1 MELYKYKAV
10 SEKGEILEGYHE
22 AQSESDVLIMLK
34 NNNYYPMSVEENNK
48 IDIKKDLFSKKVTKK
63 DISVFCRQFYT
74 MLNAGINIINCLDIL
89 EKQIEHKI
97 LKKAIFAIYE
107 DVQKGMTLSQGMK
120 KHKSMFPSLLIN
132 MVEAGE
138 VSGNLDVLMERMA
151 VHFEKE
157 NKIKNK
163 VNNALVYPVV
173 LSIIAIAVVVFLI
186 IVVMPTF
193 IGMFETNGSVLP
205 VSTRMLLTIS
215 NWLTNY
221 WYLFILSVV
230 FLLIGA
236 IKFEKTEAGGLIID
250 NLKITIPG
258 IKNISIKI
266 ITSRFT
272 RTLSTLLSSGIPL
285 LQALD
290 VVKNIVGNRIV
301 SNKLETAKEDIK
313 KGISMSKTI
322 KDTGL
327 FPPMVD
333 SMIKIGEESGALDDI
348 LYKTADY
355 YDEEVEASIQK
366 MTTLLEP
373 ILIVFMSII
382 IGFIVISMAM
392 PMFDLVNTIEI

>member
-151 VHFEKE
+151 VHFE
-157 NKIKNK
+157 
-163 VNNALVYPVV
+163 
-173 LSIIAIAVVVFLI
+173 
-186 IVVMPTF
+186 
-193 IGMFETNGSVLP
+193 
-205 VSTRMLLTIS
+205 
-215 NWLTNY
+215 
-221 WYLFILSVV
+221 
-230 FLLIGA
+230 
-236 IKFEKTEAGGLIID
+236 
-250 NLKITIPG
+250 
-258 IKNISIKI
+258 
-266 ITSRFT
+266 
-272 RTLSTLLSSGIPL
+272 
-285 LQALD
+285 
-290 VVKNIVGNRIV
+290 
-301 SNKLETAKEDIK
+301 
-313 KGISMSKTI
+313 
-322 KDTGL
+322 
-327 FPPMVD
+327 
-333 SMIKIGEESGALDDI
+333 
-348 LYKTADY
+348 
-355 YDEEVEASIQK
+355 
-366 MTTLLEP
+366 
-373 ILIVFMSII
+373 
-382 IGFIVISMAM
+382 
-392 PMFDLVNTIEI
+392 

>member
-89 EKQIEHKI
+89 EKQIEHKT

-236 IKFEKTEAGGLIID
+236 IKFEKTEVGGLIID

-272 RTLSTLLSSGIPL
+272 RTLSTLLSSGMPL

-355 YDEEVEASIQK
+355 YDEEIEASIQK